1 MSLHF
6 LIGEDLVVG
15 TVECHSHDD
24 VLLRDCVRWM
34 QDAGQLK
41 FHHFPKIK
49 NPNFFEKCQRN
60 FLQDKNSSY
69 RSQRSVL
76 ILVVFH
82 RPQIVRLLLRALSRI
97 LHSRFGVT
105 EFFT

>member
-6 LIGEDLVVG
+6 LIGEDLIVG

-49 NPNFFEKCQRN
+49 NPK
-60 FLQDKNSSY
+60 KIS
-69 RSQRSVL
+69 
-76 ILVVFH
+76 
-82 RPQIVRLLLRALSRI
+82 
-97 LHSRFGVT
+97 
-105 EFFT
+105 